1 MANDTKFVQTSAPIP
16 PPPGGGSWRWD
27 GKQWQARTDLDATPA
42 IEALAAA
49 PSVDASTTPA
59 TETRNTD

>member
-27 GKQWQARTDLDATPA
+27 GKQWQARTDLDATPVV
-42 IEALAAA
+42 AA
-49 PSVDASTTPA
+49 PVAASSADVAITAKTA
-59 TETRNTD
+59 ARNTD